1 MNKTTRFVH
10 YFVRSFLVLS
20 ILLLFFALGF
30 GVRGWMDQQ
39 FSGVPLLLQAR
50 DLLQK
55 NYLNP
60 LPAPSTLEY
69 GMINGMVAAVGDP
82 HTVFVEPP
90 QHAIETNTL
99 AGQYGGIGARSE
111 QDTQGYIR
119 LYPLPGSPALKAGI
133 QDGDRLLKVDNLTV
147 TPQTD
152 PNQVLAAIRGPVGQK
167 VTVVIGHSPDF
178 TPVALTIT
186 RAEIPL
192 PSITYNLIPE
202 EPRVAILHISVI
214 AATTPDEL
222 KAAVKDM
229 TAKGASYFILDLRNN
244 GGGLV
249 DGGVDTARLFLKDGE
264 VMEDQFKGQAV
275 EIKRVEKPGELSD
288 LPIVVLVNQNTASA
302 AEIISGALQ
311 AHHRAKLI
319 GANTYGKDSIQLV
332 FDLQDG
338 SSLHVTAAKW
348 WVPGVTVPL
357 KPDIVLADDPNDS
370 NALVMAGVKALLQ
383 P

>member
-1 MNKTTRFVH
+1 MNNLTRYSH
-10 YFVRSFLVLS
+10 YFARTFLVIS
-20 ILLLFFALGF
+20 VLLLFFALGF
-30 GVRGWMDQQ
+30 GVRGWMDRN
-39 FSGVPLLLQAR
+39 SLGLPVLLQAR
-50 DLLQK
+50 DILQK
-55 NYLNP
+55 NALNP
-60 LPAPSTLEY
+60 LPTPPALEY
-69 GMINGMVAAVGDP
+69 GMINGMVQAVGDP
-82 HTVFVEPP
+82 HTVFVAPP
-90 QHAIETNTL
+90 QHTIETNQL
-99 AGQYGGIGARSE
+99 AGKYGGIGARSE
-111 QDTQGYIR
+111 RDTQGYIR
-119 LYPLPGSPALKAGI
+119 LYPLPDSPALKAGI
-133 QDGDRLLKVDNLTV
+133 LDGDRLLKVENLTV
-147 TPQTD
+147 TPDTD

-167 VTVVIGHSPDF
+167 VTVVVGHAPDF
-178 TPVALTIT
+178 HPVTLSLT

-214 AATTPDEL
+214 AATTPDEI
-222 KAAVKDM
+222 KAAIKDM
-229 TAKGASYFILDLRNN
+229 TAKGAQYFIIDLRNN

-249 DGGVDTARLFLKDGE
+249 DGGVNSARLFLKDGI
-264 VMEDQFKGQAV
+264 VMEDQFKGKAV
-275 EIKRVEKPGELSD
+275 EILRVDKPGELSD

-302 AEIISGALQ
+302 AEIFSGALQ
-311 AHHRAKLI
+311 AHQRAKLI

-357 KPDIVLADDPNDS
+357 KPDIALADDPNDS